1 MLSSRISCSIWNMDE
16 DNIIPSFLSKQG
28 FKSQIQQEQVIE
40 LSAKKEKL
48 ALSEDELQKKYEEYA
63 ETYGYESVEAML
75 EDASEEELMKM
86 ANKEVV
92 QKWVADNCKQVE
104 PKESDDST
112 GNAGNHKTNET
123 SSTK

>member
-1 MLSSRISCSIWNMDE
+1 MRYAKKVQKEPRLSIVKD
-16 DNIIPSFLSKQG
+16 
-28 FKSQIQQEQVIE
+28 VE
-40 LSAKKEKL
+40 LSAEGL
-48 ALSEDELQKKYEEYA
+48 
-63 ETYGYESVEAML
+63 
-75 EDASEEELMKM
+75 SEEELMKM

-112 GNAGNHKTNET
+112 GNAGNNKTNET